1 MGKHRDSDIL
11 LTNAMDE
18 VKRLQLRV
26 AQESLATNP
35 QMKELATEK
44 GGIRKSLLKVDRW
57 LKEGKGGL
65 THRISRL
72 SAQISEAETNLA
84 TAKEQ
89 KANLLADLKDVET
102 RMSSLAKELLEG

>member
-1 MGKHRDSDIL
+1 MGKHRHSDIL

-35 QMKELATEK
+35 LMKELASEK
-44 GGIRKSLLKVDRW
+44 GDIRKSLLKVDRW
-57 LKEGKGGL
+57 LKEGVGGL

-72 SAQISEAETNLA
+72 TTQISEAKTNLE

-89 KANLLADLKDVET
+89 KANLLDDMKDVET